1 MFVYRALILSLVLT
15 TLNNLCFSQSSE
27 IALGKPSEEGVD
39 ETKLLASAQRIE
51 DDPRLSIF
59 SLLVSKNGK
68 LIFELYTGQIKPDES
83 HYLMSVTKSVLS
95 TLIGIAV
102 DQGKIP
108 STTTPISELAPGEL
122 FKNKISIQEFQ
133 RVNLQNVMGMSALNT
148 PDPRRDMS
156 ASSIERQNNYLKARN
171 YLKFVLGQP
180 LLKNVGTDFLYNDE
194 TASLASGVLSYKTQL
209 SAFDYGCQTLFKE
222 LQFKNMEW
230 MHQDLTG
237 INMGGYGLR
246 LRPIDMQKIGIT
258 ILQKG
263 KWEDK
268 QVLSSQWVKTIFQPY
283 ISNAGGGAPPNYGW
297 YWWHQNY
304 GSGRAFLEA
313 SGWKG
318 QRIAIQPDLGL
329 VVTMTG
335 CLEPKKFN
343 EDAIFSEII
352 KDYIIPAA
360 EGPSKPAPDNSIDEL
375 LQKINKGQARH
386 NRAME
391 SRMIPSVRPKERAI
405 RFRP

>member
-1 MFVYRALILSLVLT
+1 MFRTLTLLFFATMMIQLSHCEST
-15 TLNNLCFSQSSE
+15 E
-27 IALGKPSEEGVD
+27 IPLGKASEEGVD
-39 ETKLLASAQRIE
+39 ETKLLALAQRIE

-59 SLLVSKNGK
+59 SLLISKNGK

-95 TLIGIAV
+95 TLIGVAV

-108 STTTPISELAPGEL
+108 SPTTPISELAPAEL
-122 FKNKISIQEFQ
+122 FKNKMDIHEF
-133 RVNLQNVMGMSALNT
+133 RKVNLQNVMSMSALNT
-148 PDPRRDMS
+148 PDPPRDMS
-156 ASSIERQNNYLKARN
+156 SSSIERQNNYLKTRN

-194 TASLASGVLSYKTQL
+194 TPSLASGVLSYKTQL

-222 LQFKNMEW
+222 LGCKNMEW

-263 KWEDK
+263 KWNDK
-268 QVLSSQWVKTIFQPY
+268 QVLSSQWIETIFQPY
-283 ISNAGGGAPPNYGW
+283 ISNAGDGAPPNYGW
-297 YWWHQNY
+297 FWWHQSY
-304 GSGRAFLEA
+304 GSGRTFLEA
-313 SGWKG
+313 NGWKG
-318 QRIAIQPDLGL
+318 QRIAIQPELGL

-335 CLEPKKFN
+335 CLEPEKFD
-343 EDAIFSEII
+343 EEVIFSELMA
-352 KDYIIPAA
+352 KYIIPAA
-360 EGPSKPAPDNSIDEL
+360 EGPSNCAPSKSIDEL
-375 LQKINKGQARH
+375 LQKINKGQPRH